1 MRRTVLLTLALTL
14 ALTGCGGQESS
25 PAAEASAVVV
35 ESTPAAPDSGEALAA
50 VCTQHCALLVGAQD
64 DTCPDP
70 VTDVSACV
78 PYLTELTN
86 AVYDVEDALNELPYA
101 ARDYPDL
108 LAAIGSHVEAVETFT
123 ADRCYEVTA
132 ASVDS
137 GFACGM
143 QPLGIIWSAATVGL
157 KLQGAAGA

>member
-1 MRRTVLLTLALTL
+1 MLAVAASLTLS
-14 ALTGCGGQESS
+14 GCGGQEPS
-25 PAAEASAVVV
+25 PAAEASPVVV
-35 ESTPAAPDSGEALAA
+35 ESTSAAPDSGETLAA
-50 VCTQHCALLVGAQD
+50 VCAQHCELLVGAQNG
-64 DTCPDP
+64 TCPDP

-78 PYLTELTN
+78 PYLTELTS
-86 AVYDVEDALNELPYA
+86 AVYDVEDALNEIPYA

-108 LAAIGSHVEAVETFT
+108 LAAISSHVEAVEQF
-123 ADRCYEVTA
+123 AGDRCYEVTA

-157 KLQGAAGA
+157 ELQGAAGP